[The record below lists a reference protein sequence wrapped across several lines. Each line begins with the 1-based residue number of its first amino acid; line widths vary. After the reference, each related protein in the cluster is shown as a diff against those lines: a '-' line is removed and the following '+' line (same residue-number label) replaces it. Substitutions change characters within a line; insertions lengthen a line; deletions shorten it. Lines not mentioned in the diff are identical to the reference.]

1 MEDDE
6 PDQLDP
12 VELAQRQEE
21 QERLKEQQQQTRPL
35 LQKQKELSETNRPVL
50 VDDDKELSRLLT
62 VCKIIVLKES
72 YLRSTFFSCCYLNVY
87 ISLLSSV
94 RVIQVLKEVHQK
106 FYEAY
111 DHRKSASQTYDEPDV
126 TVYFQIIILSSIL
139 FCIMSQ

>member
-87 ISLLSSV
+87 ISLCHPY
-94 RVIQVLKEVHQK
+94 VL
-106 FYEAY
+106 F
-111 DHRKSASQTYDEPDV
+111 R
-126 TVYFQIIILSSIL
+126 F
-139 FCIMSQ
+139 